1 MGNCDSKPKPKPK
14 PKSSAPKKPLTF
26 GKDPSLDMKDFM
38 LSGSKDVTLVKE
50 DMKGQQFLMEESS
63 SCSVYLLDL
72 VASLTV
78 DYCTSCTLVTG
89 PIESSAFIRN
99 CKDCTFVIAA
109 GQFRTRECIDCRFFL
124 YSSTE
129 PIIETSRNLT
139 IGCYEYHY
147 FNMAKHFE
155 KSKLSVWNNKW
166 SEVYDFTP
174 SAGCTNKNSRNWAPM
189 DMMSDCHEKYV
200 KALDNAETS
209 EMASHGASA
218 VPLTHGKSRAAG
230 AEGVAENR
238 KCFLAIMSDKVDFET
253 TRDAVLSWQANN
265 GGGKNPNCYLVRTRK
280 FFLTKEQSSSLFS
293 ALGKKAGA
301 LAKQCNGQKNAREI
315 LALEFS
321 LEPETA
327 TEDLQVMFQRLYEKE
342 PDSFC
347 TIEGTGAEEPARSI
361 FCFFKEDQ

>member
-1 MGNCDSKPKPKPK
+1 
-14 PKSSAPKKPLTF
+14 
-26 GKDPSLDMKDFM
+26 
-38 LSGSKDVTLVKE
+38 
-50 DMKGQQFLMEESS
+50 
-63 SCSVYLLDL
+63 
-72 VASLTV
+72 
-78 DYCTSCTLVTG
+78 
-89 PIESSAFIRN
+89 
-99 CKDCTFVIAA
+99 
-109 GQFRTRECIDCRFFL
+109 
-124 YSSTE
+124 
-129 PIIETSRNLT
+129 
-139 IGCYEYHY
+139 
-147 FNMAKHFE
+147 
-155 KSKLSVWNNKW
+155 
-166 SEVYDFTP
+166 
-174 SAGCTNKNSRNWAPM
+174 M

-238 KCFLAIMSDKVDFET
+238 KCFLAIMSDKVHFET

-327 TEDLQVMFQRLYEKE
+327 TEDLQVMFQRLYEKVR
-342 PDSFC
+342 
-347 TIEGTGAEEPARSI
+347 I
-361 FCFFKEDQ
+361 